1 MGRSYLI
8 HGEQPLQIWIDILTP
23 KQLLFLHPLAK
34 LLQKRKHH
42 VYLTSRDYREVNQLI
57 KLKHLS
63 IDILGKH
70 GGASRP
76 LKLRS
81 SAQRVIDLTKIV
93 EKKKIDLVV
102 SFSSVEAARVAF
114 GLSIPHLCI
123 SDSPHAEAVS
133 RLTVPLSTLLFTPW
147 IIPKKAW
154 TRYGI
159 TEGSIV
165 QYKALDPF
173 VWVRKVVPNPNYRRA
188 IGLDKEKPVLTIR
201 PPEEYAAYLL
211 DSQEKS
217 ITAKIIEALIES
229 KLDLNIVVLPRYQ
242 AQLHTYKRLFKKD
255 VTVLDHSVNGAN
267 LLAVSDLF
275 LGAGGT
281 MTAEAILL
289 GTPTLS
295 CFPSRPT
302 YIDRYLIRQGILQH
316 TLNPSAAIEM
326 IRRYLQNKET
336 VEHFK
341 KRSHQLKRLMKDPLP
356 LIVENIESFS
366 PTTVE

>member
-1 MGRSYLI
+1 MKS
-8 HGEQPLQIWIDILTP
+8 
-23 KQLLFLHPLAK
+23 
-34 LLQKRKHH
+34 
-42 VYLTSRDYREVNQLI
+42 
-57 KLKHLS
+57 LS

-81 SAQRVIDLTKIV
+81 SAQRVIDLTKTI

-102 SFSSVEAARVAF
+102 SFSSVESARVAF
-114 GLSIPHLCI
+114 GLSIPHVCI

-159 TEGSIV
+159 KEGSIV

-173 VWVRKVVPNPNYRRA
+173 VWVRKIAPNPNYLEV
-188 IGLDKEKPVLTIR
+188 IGVDKEKPVLTIR

-211 DSQEKS
+211 DSPEKS
-217 ITAKIIEALIES
+217 ITVKIIEKLLKS
-229 KLDLNIVVLPRYQ
+229 NLDLSIVVLPRYQ
-242 AQLHTYKRLFKKD
+242 AQILTYKRLFRKK
-255 VTVLDHSVNGAN
+255 VIVLDHSVDGAN
-267 LLAVSDLF
+267 LLAASDLF

-295 CFPSRPT
+295 CFPSQPT
-302 YIDRYLIRQGILQH
+302 YVDRYLIRQGTLQH
-316 TLNPSAAIEM
+316 TLNPTAAVEM
-326 IRRYLQNKET
+326 IKRYRHNKET
-336 VEHFK
+336 VERFRR
-341 KRSHQLKRLMKDPLP
+341 RSRQLRKLMRDPLP
-356 LIVENIESFS
+356 LIVKNVERLYS
-366 PTTVE
+366 PIAG

>member
-1 MGRSYLI
+1 M
-8 HGEQPLQIWIDILTP
+8 QIWIDILTP
-23 KQLLFLHPLAK
+23 KQLLFLHPLAQ
-34 LLQKRKHH
+34 LLHERRHH

-57 KLKHLS
+57 KMKNLS

-81 SAQRVIDLTKIV
+81 SAQRVIDLTKTI

-102 SFSSVEAARVAF
+102 SFSSVESARVAF
-114 GLSIPHLCI
+114 GLSIPHVSI

-133 RLTVPLSTLLFTPW
+133 RLTIPLSKLLFTPW

-159 TEGSIV
+159 KEDSVV

-173 VWVRKVVPNPNYRRA
+173 VWVRKIVPTPNYLKI

-211 DSQEKS
+211 NSPEKS
-217 ITAKIIEALIES
+217 ITAKIIEKLLKS
-229 KLDLNIVVLPRYQ
+229 NLDLSIVVLPRYQ
-242 AQLHTYKRLFKKD
+242 AQIQTYKRLFKKG
-255 VTVLDHSVNGAN
+255 VMVLDHCVDGAN
-267 LLAVSDLF
+267 LLSASDIF

-295 CFPSRPT
+295 CFPSQPT

-316 TLNPSAAIEM
+316 TLNPTAAVEI
-326 IRRYLQNKET
+326 IKRYQHNQEI

-341 KRSHQLKRLMKDPLP
+341 RRSRKLRKLMRDPLP
-356 LIVENIESFS
+356 LIVKSIERLSS
-366 PTTVE
+366 PI